1 MFDDIKEFDDVKEY
15 KSENDGVDDNEIE
28 LLANILAFN
37 EYMDKEEYEDAS
49 YIRKNILDLVKDK
62 NGDFYG

>member
-15 KSENDGVDDNEIE
+15 KSENDGVDDNEVE

-37 EYMDKEEYEDAS
+37 EYMDKEEW
-49 YIRKNILDLVKDK
+49 K
-62 NGDFYG
+62 

>member
-1 MFDDIKEFDDVKEY
+1 MFDDIKEFDNVKEY
-15 KSENDGVDDNEIE
+15 KSENDGVDDNEVE

-62 NGDFYG
+62 NGAFYG